1 MLSSSSYWII
11 VFWTLC
17 LLTLAG
23 FNALWSA
30 KFFKLSGTSDPMAPA
45 FLLLHIAYLNMFTC
59 YTAIRAL
66 PLFDIDPNQNVIIV
80 TWGTL
85 STAGVIL
92 AYLILQGRIKEL
104 AQPAKR
110 KTKEGYDPL

>member
-1 MLSSSSYWII
+1 MLSSYSWWTI

-17 LLTLAG
+17 LFTLAG

-30 KFFKLSGTSDPMAPA
+30 KFYKLSGTNDPMAPA
-45 FLLLHIAYLNMFTC
+45 FLLLHLAYFNMFTC

-66 PLFDIDPNQNVIIV
+66 PLFAIDPNQNVIIM

-92 AYLILQGRIKEL
+92 AYFILQSRIKEL
-104 AQPAKR
+104 AALVKGKARQ
-110 KTKEGYDPL
+110 